1 MKPYYK
7 KFIKFLYVSAEYES
21 LPADVKPEIRRAS
34 IIKLDEAVAELVA
47 DDEME
52 RLAEIAERTFVQRR
66 PSRRQSVPWSC
77 TNCIPLS
84 PHLLCIKR
92 TSRTALKHSACLPL
106 LLSTSSL
113 IHEKINIKRYYAFVF
128 VDDISRKEKIEST
141 SFHFYLTIYVST
153 TTIAQSIVR

>member
-21 LPADVKPEIRRAS
+21 LPADVKPEVRRAS
-34 IIKLDEAVAELVA
+34 VIKLDEAVAELVA
-47 DDEME
+47 DDEIE
-52 RLAEIAERTFVQRR
+52 RLAEIVERTFVQRK

-92 TSRTALKHSACLPL
+92 TSRTALKHSAFKL
-106 LLSTSSL
+106 T
-113 IHEKINIKRYYAFVF
+113 
-128 VDDISRKEKIEST
+128 T
-141 SFHFYLTIYVST
+141 FHFYSTIYLST
-153 TTIAQSIVR
+153 TIIPQSIVRL